1 MCWPLTLT
9 AFERYMWCDSR
20 PTSPMTHFVILRC
33 SGPLDEAA
41 FRTAVAGAVDRHP
54 LLRARIEGRETGPAR
69 WVRAPAAPPACD
81 VAGAAAP
88 LRLPGTEELDLR
100 RENGFRAWVR
110 GDADETVIRLQ
121 FHHACCDG
129 VAAIRFVED
138 ILVAYDHLVRRGTGA
153 PPWPPLRPDRLP
165 RRADF
170 GLSPLGKAL
179 RLPLDFWG
187 VVIGY
192 LLFILPRAT
201 PAAAPH
207 EPALGADELA
217 TLPEAVVHAFSP
229 ADTARLLAA
238 ARSAG
243 ATVNDVLLRD
253 FFLALAAWNWEHLP
267 GLETQFVRIMVPF
280 DLRTAADDALPAA
293 NVVGM
298 VNIDRL
304 MHRQRPRDR
313 SALLRSVRLEMRYQK
328 TLRFGIAAN
337 RIAAAIQAALRIRPG
352 WSDALYG
359 VQRCMTTAVVSNWGR
374 LFDRSP
380 LARDDGRLVAGG
392 LVVEAV
398 ESVSPQRINSGLG
411 FAISTYAG
419 RLTLT
424 LNYDRRRF
432 TRGDAEALLQ
442 TVVREVGRSLAAPAP
457 AAVTA

>member
-1 MCWPLTLT
+1 MCWPLKLT

-20 PTSPMTHFVILRC
+20 PAHPMTHFVVLRC
-33 SGPLDEAA
+33 AGPLDEAA
-41 FRTAVAGAVDRHP
+41 FRTAVARAVDRQP
-54 LLRARIEGRETGPAR
+54 LLRARIEGRETGAAR
-69 WVRAPAAPPACD
+69 WVRPPAAPPACD
-81 VAGAAAP
+81 VAGADEP
-88 LRLPGTEELDLR
+88 LRLPGSEEFDLR
-100 RENGFRAWVR
+100 RESGFRAWVR
-110 GDADETVIRLQ
+110 SDADGAVIRLQ

-138 ILVAYDHLVRRGTGA
+138 VLIAYDHLVRRAAGD
-153 PPWPPLRPDRLP
+153 PPWPPLRPELLP

-192 LLFILPRAT
+192 LLFILPRST

-207 EPALGADELA
+207 EPQLGADELA
-217 TLPEAVVHAFSP
+217 TLPEPVVHTFSTT
-229 ADTARLLAA
+229 DTARLLTA
-238 ARSAG
+238 ARAAG

-253 FFLALAAWNWEHLP
+253 FFLALAEWNWEHLP
-267 GLETQFVRIMVPF
+267 DLQTQFVRIMVPF
-280 DLRTAADDALPAA
+280 DLRTAAEDHLPAA

-304 MHRQRPRDR
+304 MHRDRPRDR
-313 SALLRSVRLEMRYQK
+313 GVFLRSVRLEMLYHK
-328 TLRFGIAAN
+328 SLRFGIAAN
-337 RIAAAIQAALRIRPG
+337 RIAAAIQAVLRIRPG
-352 WSDALYG
+352 LSDSLYG

-374 LFDRSP
+374 LLDRSP
-380 LARDDGRLVAGG
+380 LARADGRIVAGE

-419 RLTLT
+419 RLTLV

-432 TRGDAEALLQ
+432 ARADAEALLQ
-442 TVVREVGRSLAAPAP
+442 TVVRELERSFASP
-457 AAVTA
+457 AAAAVMA

>member
-1 MCWPLTLT
+1 MCWPLKLT

-20 PTSPMTHFVILRC
+20 PANPMTHFVVLRC
-33 SGPLDEAA
+33 SGPFDEAA
-41 FRTAVAGAVDRHP
+41 FRTAVARAVDRHP
-54 LLRARIEGRETGPAR
+54 LLRARIEGRENGPAH
-69 WVRAPAAPPACD
+69 WVRAPAAPPDCN
-81 VAGAAAP
+81 VAGADEP
-88 LRLPGTEELDLR
+88 LRLTGTEELDLR

-110 GDADETVIRLQ
+110 GAGGAVVIRLQ

-129 VAAIRFVED
+129 VAATRFIED
-138 ILVAYDHLVRRGTGA
+138 ILVGYDHLVHRGTGD
-153 PPWPPLRPDRLP
+153 PPWPPLRPELLP
-165 RRADF
+165 HRADF

-192 LLFILPRAT
+192 LLFILPRST

-217 TLPEAVVHAFSP
+217 TLPEPVVHAFST

-238 ARSAG
+238 ARAAG

-253 FFLALAAWNWEHLP
+253 FFLALAAWNWEHVPVLQ
-267 GLETQFVRIMVPF
+267 TQFVRIMVPF

-298 VNIDRL
+298 VNVDRL
-304 MHRQRPRDR
+304 MRRQRPRDR
-313 SALLRSVRLEMRYQK
+313 DALLRSVRMEMLYQK

-337 RIAAAIQAALRIRPG
+337 RIAAAIQAVLRIRPG
-352 WSDALYG
+352 LSDTLYG

-392 LVVEAV
+392 LVVDAV

-419 RLTLT
+419 RLSLA

-432 TRGDAEALLQ
+432 ARADAEALLR
-442 TVVREVGRSLAAPAP
+442 TIVREVERSLAAP
-457 AAVTA
+457 VTA

>member
-432 TRGDAEALLQ
+432 TRSDAEALLQ